1 MVRKVSK
8 PVEEAVEAVESAE
21 EKVDTAFDLF
31 VDHQRKAFTEV
42 SKAFNALLPEGVKEH
57 GEKAVEEVIEGY
69 RSLFNSALDDL
80 VETLEKARL
89 EKKPGVKKSVNRKN

>member
-1 MVRKVSK
+1 MVRKANE
-8 PVEEAVEAVESAE
+8 PVEESVEAVKAVE

-42 SKAFNALLPEGVKEH
+42 SKAFNAMLPEGVKEH

-69 RSLFNSALDDL
+69 RNLFNSALDDL
-80 VETLEKARL
+80 IETLEKARL
-89 EKKPGVKKSVNRKN
+89 EKKSGVKKAVSRKN